1 MEVVSAGYDYK
12 FAFPMIFVQ
21 EMEIVVFYLGSSV
34 RFFLFLNDIL
44 ESLEELQPVKLNTGK
59 I

>member
-12 FAFPMIFVQ
+12 FAFSMIFVQ
-21 EMEIVVFYLGSSV
+21 EMEIVVFYLGSFV

-44 ESLEELQPVKLNTGK
+44 ECLEELQPVKLNNGK